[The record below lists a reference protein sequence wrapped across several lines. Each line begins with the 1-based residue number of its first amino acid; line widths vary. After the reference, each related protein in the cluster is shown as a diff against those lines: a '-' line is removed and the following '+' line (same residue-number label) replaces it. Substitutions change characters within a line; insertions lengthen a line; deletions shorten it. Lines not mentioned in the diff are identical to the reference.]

1 MISAIGAIVAALALW
16 LVWAIPRETWT
27 QLKPGVWRYGPA
39 SVYELDGRWAWEC
52 RGKRGAERTPWA
64 AMRAAERAMENT
76 L

>member
-1 MISAIGAIVAALALW
+1 VIPALATIIAAAAW
-16 LVWAIPRETWT
+16 LVWAFPRETWT
-27 QLKPGVWRYGPA
+27 QVKPGVWVHGVA
-39 SVYELDGRWAWEC
+39 WVYELDGRWAWEC